1 MIDYHKQLT
10 MKDPGVPKVEKEF
23 SWMSRST
30 LLKIKVSKVGFS
42 SDAIEEP
49 QRTFCGIERLNGTIS
64 TNREPFLLRV
74 YVIKWANVLLM
85 VRSGI

>member
-49 QRTFCGIERLNGTIS
+49 FFWFPK
-64 TNREPFLLRV
+64 EPFVELKGSMELSV
-74 YVIKWANVLLM
+74 QIENL
-85 VRSGI
+85 SF